1 MARYVIDKRFSTF
14 FRPRTKDRIAQL
26 LTFAGVETSP
36 EVWIGS
42 RILIVLLFGLV
53 GAIIPF
59 SVLQYIDL
67 SAYPILKDP
76 TLPAR
81 IILSFVTAAA
91 FSVIAGILIY
101 MHLYY
106 LVTERTQRVERVLP
120 DFLVMV
126 AATLRSGMTPFSAFQ
141 ASSRPEFGPLQSE
154 IIYVPSRSLGSE
166 SFSEALRGL
175 TTTIDSAMLRRM
187 IALFE
192 NELKSG
198 GKLAHLLETS
208 AEEIRETEE
217 IKRQMMIATKS
228 YAIFLGFILVF
239 GLPLLLSISTQFLS
253 IFTDFQKNIVAT
265 GDTAKIAGL
274 SSPKLSVD
282 SGFIEAMAFV
292 IIVGTSILTSVL
304 IGVIGEGKI
313 LYGLKFFPPLAL
325 GSIVMFI
332 IFKTVI
338 SGFVGELI

>member
-81 IILSFVTAAA
+81 IN
-91 FSVIAGILIY
+91 
-101 MHLYY
+101 
-106 LVTERTQRVERVLP
+106 
-120 DFLVMV
+120 
-126 AATLRSGMTPFSAFQ
+126 LRSGMTPFSAFQ

-154 IIYVPSRSLGSE
+154 IIYVSSRSLGSE

-187 IALFE
+187 IAFFE

-274 SSPKLSVD
+274 SSPKLSVN

>member
-106 LVTERTQRVERVLP
+106 LVTERTQRVERLLFAL
-120 DFLVMV
+120 FLLFF
-126 AATLRSGMTPFSAFQ
+126 ANLRSAMSLSFAF
-141 ASSRPEFGPLQSE
+141 L
-154 IIYVPSRSLGSE
+154 
-166 SFSEALRGL
+166 SFS
-175 TTTIDSAMLRRM
+175 
-187 IALFE
+187 
-192 NELKSG
+192 
-198 GKLAHLLETS
+198 
-208 AEEIRETEE
+208 
-217 IKRQMMIATKS
+217 
-228 YAIFLGFILVF
+228 
-239 GLPLLLSISTQFLS
+239 STR
-253 IFTDFQKNIVAT
+253 
-265 GDTAKIAGL
+265 
-274 SSPKLSVD
+274 
-282 SGFIEAMAFV
+282 
-292 IIVGTSILTSVL
+292 
-304 IGVIGEGKI
+304 
-313 LYGLKFFPPLAL
+313 
-325 GSIVMFI
+325 
-332 IFKTVI
+332 
-338 SGFVGELI
+338 